1 MLLCGRSLNFRE
13 IDPDDGYGVEYMVT
27 LLLGILGGLVLG
39 MRYRVFC
46 LVPAIL
52 SGIAAIT
59 VLDRMNS
66 VPLGLTALTAIVL
79 TVTLQIGYLAGV
91 AARSA
96 LAAAPAACIA
106 EQEPLRDQ
114 SAATS

>member
-1 MLLCGRSLNFRE
+1 M
-13 IDPDDGYGVEYMVT
+13 MT

-39 MRYRVFC
+39 GRYRAFC
-46 LVPAIL
+46 LMPVIV

-66 VPLGLTALTAIVL
+66 VPLGSTALTATVF
-79 TVTLQIGYLAGV
+79 TVTLQIGYLVSV

-96 LAAAPAACIA
+96 LAAVPAARIA

-114 SAATS
+114 PAATS